1 MTQQYDNRGRG
12 VLFKN
17 DNKSEDR
24 DPDYR
29 GNITLQDGT
38 ECWLD
43 AWINTAKK
51 DGRKFMSLRMKPK
64 MAREH
69 AGASQNPPAQKA
81 EAPSEDFDSDVPF

>member
-1 MTQQYDNRGRG
+1 MSPQYDNRGRG

-17 DNKSEDR
+17 EDKRDDR

-29 GNITLQDGT
+29 GNLTLQDGT

-43 AWINTAKK
+43 AWLQTAKK
-51 DGRKFMSLRMKPK
+51 DGRKFMALRYKPK

-69 AGASQNPPAQKA
+69 KGGSANPPAQTAKHGDFEDG
-81 EAPSEDFDSDVPF
+81 EAPF

>member
-1 MTQQYDNRGRG
+1 MTQQYDNRGQG
-12 VLFKN
+12 VLFRNEEKR
-17 DNKSEDR
+17 DDR

-29 GNITLQDGT
+29 GSLTLQDGT

-43 AWINTAKK
+43 AWLATAKK
-51 DGRKFMSLRMKPK
+51 DGRKFMRLRYKPK

-81 EAPSEDFDSDVPF
+81 QQKSDFDSEIPF

>member
-17 DNKSEDR
+17 DNKAEER

-43 AWINTAKK
+43 AWVNTSKAGKK
-51 DGRKFMSLRMKPK
+51 FLSLRYKPK

-81 EAPSEDFDSDVPF
+81 QMPANDFDSEIPF